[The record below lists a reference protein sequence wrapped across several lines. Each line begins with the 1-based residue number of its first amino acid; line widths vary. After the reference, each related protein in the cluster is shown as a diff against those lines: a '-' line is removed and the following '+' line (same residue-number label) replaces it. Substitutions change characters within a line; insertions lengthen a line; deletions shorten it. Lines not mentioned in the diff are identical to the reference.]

1 MIRKRLAHLTLYLSF
16 LLLFFSVLDLSMA
29 FLCLSSWCIICKRI
43 FSSRSL
49 NEKANEYTMLHTSR
63 DREDSLAVF
72 FRFRCH
78 LILLSFS
85 WARSAILMRSRGII
99 SAFSR
104 SSTSFPSMVVSICRM
119 LRLAAVSPTQQRY
132 TSSTLPLNSSRV
144 LS

>member
-16 LLLFFSVLDLSMA
+16 LLLFFSGLDLSMA

-49 NEKANEYTMLHTSR
+49 NEKANGYIMLHTSR
-63 DREDSLAVF
+63 QRRFFSSF